1 MQHLDLLASDDSDEL
16 CGLLVAAD
24 DGQTDGRNTYASLT
38 MLKSSHEQSRLMKRI
53 AILGST
59 GSIGRSTLSVAESYP
74 DRFQIVTLA
83 AGSNLEAAFEQA
95 RRWRPRVISMSAEAN
110 ADALRSRLK
119 KNGLHDIE
127 VVHGAAGT
135 VAVATHSEA
144 DFVVS
149 AIVGVA
155 GLEATY
161 EAVKAGKTVGLAN
174 KECLV
179 AAGELITAEA
189 CKQGKPLLPI
199 DSEHNAVHQ
208 CLRGGRMDEVERIWL
223 TASGGPFLNTPA
235 SKFSEITVEQALN
248 HPTWKMG
255 KRITIDS
262 ATLMNKG
269 FEVIE
274 ACRLFHIPAAKV
286 EVIVH
291 PQSTIHSMV
300 EFVDG
305 SILAQFS
312 VTDMRLPILYALTYP
327 ERIQSDMHFAVSD
340 LRHLDFCPPDLKK
353 FPCLRLAYEAAEAG
367 GAKTVA
373 LNAADEVGV
382 AAFLEGHI
390 GFDEIPRI
398 IEEVL
403 HATGSG
409 KPESIAKVLEADM
422 EARRCAQEQVAQAK
436 KDRKT
441 GHPRATS
448 FA

>member
-1 MQHLDLLASDDSDEL
+1 
-16 CGLLVAAD
+16 
-24 DGQTDGRNTYASLT
+24 
-38 MLKSSHEQSRLMKRI
+38 MKRI

-74 DRFQIVTLA
+74 ARFQIVALA
-83 AGSNLEAAFEQA
+83 AGANLEAAFEQA
-95 RRWRPRVISMSAEAN
+95 RRWHPRLVSMATEPN
-110 ADALRSRLK
+110 ADVLRGSLNK
-119 KNGLHDIE
+119 VGLSEIE
-127 VVHGAAGT
+127 VVHGAAGA
-135 VAVATHSEA
+135 VEVATHA
-144 DFVVS
+144 DVDFVVS

-161 EAVKAGKTVGLAN
+161 EAVKAGKTVGVAN

-189 CKQGKPLLPI
+189 RRQGKPLLPI

-208 CLRGGRMDEVERIWL
+208 CLRGGRMEEVDRIWL
-223 TASGGPFLNTPA
+223 TASGGPFLNTPR
-235 SKFSEITVEQALN
+235 SEFSSITPEQALN

-274 ACRLFHIPAAKV
+274 ACRLFNIPPAKV
-286 EVIVH
+286 EVLVH

-305 SILAQFS
+305 SILAQLS

-327 ERIQSDMHFAVSD
+327 ERIQSDMRFQVSN
-340 LRHLDFCPPDLKK
+340 LRHLDFCPPDMNK
-353 FPCLRLAYEAAEAG
+353 FPCLRLAYEAVEAG

-373 LNAADEVGV
+373 LNAADEIAV
-382 AAFLEGHI
+382 AAFLEGCI
-390 GFDEIPRI
+390 AFDEIPRI
-398 IEEVL
+398 IENAVSASNSGKLGSIQEVL
-403 HATGSG
+403 Q
-409 KPESIAKVLEADM
+409 ADS
-422 EARRCAQEQVAQAK
+422 EARRYAQERLGRVSL
-436 KDRKT
+436 T
-441 GHPRATS
+441 GRPRATS
-448 FA
+448 FT

>member
-1 MQHLDLLASDDSDEL
+1 
-16 CGLLVAAD
+16 
-24 DGQTDGRNTYASLT
+24 
-38 MLKSSHEQSRLMKRI
+38 MKRI

-74 DRFQIVTLA
+74 DRFQVVALA
-83 AGSNLEAAFEQA
+83 AGKNLDAAFEQV
-95 RRWRPRVISMSAEAN
+95 RRWRPRVVSMSSEAS
-110 ADALRSRLK
+110 ADPLRSRIK
-119 KNGLHDIE
+119 QAGIHHVE
-127 VVHGAAGT
+127 VVYGTAGL
-135 VAVATHSEA
+135 VDVATHRDV

-161 EAVKAGKTVGLAN
+161 EAVKAGKTVGVAN

-189 CKQGKPLLPI
+189 RKQGKPLLPI

-208 CLRGGRMDEVERIWL
+208 CLRGGRMAEVERIWL
-223 TASGGPFLNTPA
+223 TASGGPFLHTPR
-235 SKFSEITVEQALN
+235 SQFENITAEQALN

-274 ACRLFHIPAAKV
+274 ACRLFHVPPRQV

-305 SILAQFS
+305 SILAQVS

-327 ERIQSDMHFAVSD
+327 ERIQSDLRYPVSE
-340 LRHLDFCPPDLKK
+340 LRRLDFAPPDLEK
-353 FPCLRLAYEAAEAG
+353 FPCLRLAYEAVEAG
-367 GAKTVA
+367 GGKTIA
-373 LNAADEVGV
+373 LNAADEVAV
-382 AAFLEGHI
+382 SAFLEGGI
-390 GFDEIPRI
+390 GFPEIAATIKTVVGETPARI
-398 IEEVL
+398 
-403 HATGSG
+403 
-409 KPESIAKVLEADM
+409 PESIHEVLQVDAD
-422 EARRCAQEQVAQAK
+422 ARQ
-436 KDRKT
+436 
-441 GHPRATS
+441 RAARVLS
-448 FA
+448 IQPSALSR

>member
-1 MQHLDLLASDDSDEL
+1 
-16 CGLLVAAD
+16 
-24 DGQTDGRNTYASLT
+24 
-38 MLKSSHEQSRLMKRI
+38 MKRI

-59 GSIGRSTLSVAESYP
+59 GSIGRSTLSVAQSYP
-74 DRFQIVTLA
+74 ERFQIVTLA
-83 AGSNLEAAFEQA
+83 AGSNLDAAFEQA
-95 RRWRPRVISMSAEAN
+95 IRWRPRVISMASEAD
-110 ADALRSRLK
+110 ADALRARLK
-119 KNGLHDIE
+119 QNDLAGIE
-127 VVHGAAGT
+127 IVHGAAGT
-135 VAVATHSEA
+135 VRVATHPEVN
-144 DFVVS
+144 FVVS

-161 EAVKAGKTVGLAN
+161 EAVRAGKTLGLAN

-189 CKQGKPLLPI
+189 RKQGTALLPI

-208 CLRGGRMDEVERIWL
+208 CMRGGRMEEVDRVWL
-223 TASGGPFLNTPA
+223 TASGGPFLKTPA
-235 SKFSEITVEQALN
+235 EDFPSITIEQALN

-255 KRITIDS
+255 RRITIDS

-274 ACRLFHIPAAKV
+274 ACRLFHMPPAKV

-327 ERIQSDMHFAVSD
+327 ERIPSDMRFAVSD
-340 LRHLDFCPPDLKK
+340 LRHLDFSPPDLKK

-373 LNAADEVGV
+373 LNAADEVAV
-382 AAFLEGHI
+382 AAFLDGSI
-390 GFDEIPRI
+390 GFVEIPRI
-398 IEEVL
+398 IEDVL
-403 HATGSG
+403 TETDSG
-409 KPESIAKVLEADM
+409 KLESIAAVLEADA
-422 EARRCAQEQVAQAK
+422 EARRYALERVANVK
-436 KDRKT
+436 KSQR
-441 GHPRATS
+441 PRATS

>member
-1 MQHLDLLASDDSDEL
+1 
-16 CGLLVAAD
+16 
-24 DGQTDGRNTYASLT
+24 
-38 MLKSSHEQSRLMKRI
+38 MKRI

-59 GSIGRSTLSVAESYP
+59 GSIGRSTLSVAEAYP

-83 AGSNLEAAFEQA
+83 AGGNLDAAFEQA
-95 RRWRPRVISMSAEAN
+95 QHWRPLVISMAAEKDAEA
-110 ADALRSRLK
+110 LRDRLK
-119 KNGLHDIE
+119 KGGLNQIE

-135 VAVATHSEA
+135 VRVATHPDV

-161 EAVKAGKTVGLAN
+161 EAVRAGKTLGLAN

-189 CKQGKPLLPI
+189 RKRGVALLPI

-208 CLRGGRMDEVERIWL
+208 CMRGGRIEEVERVWL
-223 TASGGPFLNTPA
+223 TASGGPFRNTPA
-235 SKFSEITVEQALN
+235 SEFASITVEQALN

-274 ACRLFHIPAAKV
+274 ACRLFHMPPSKV

-291 PQSTIHSMV
+291 PQSTIHSLV

-327 ERIQSDMHFAVSD
+327 ERIESDMCFSVSD
-340 LRHLDFCPPDLKK
+340 LRHLDFAPPDLKK
-353 FPCLRLAYEAAEAG
+353 FPCLRLAYEAIEAG

-373 LNAADEVGV
+373 LNAADEVAV
-382 AAFLEGHI
+382 AAFLEGKI
-390 GFDEIPRI
+390 RFDQIPRV
-398 IEEVL
+398 IEDVL
-403 HATGSG
+403 AETNSG
-409 KPESIAKVLEADM
+409 ALESIKTVLEADA
-422 EARRCAQEQVAQAK
+422 EARRLARERVRELKEAKRAQV
-436 KDRKT
+436 
-441 GHPRATS
+441 TS
-448 FA
+448 FV

>member
-1 MQHLDLLASDDSDEL
+1 M
-16 CGLLVAAD
+16 
-24 DGQTDGRNTYASLT
+24 R
-38 MLKSSHEQSRLMKRI
+38 RI

-74 DRFQIVTLA
+74 ERFQIVALA
-83 AGSNLEAAFEQA
+83 AGGNLEAAFEQA
-95 RRWRPRVISMSAEAN
+95 QRWKPRVISMATEAD

-119 KNGLHDIE
+119 KNGLGEIE

-135 VAVATHSEA
+135 VRVATHPEV

-161 EAVKAGKTVGLAN
+161 EAVRAGKVVGLAN

-189 CKQGKPLLPI
+189 RKQGKPLRPI

-208 CLRGGRMDEVERIWL
+208 CLRGGRMEEVERIWL
-223 TASGGPFLNTPA
+223 TASGGPFLNTPR
-235 SKFSEITVEQALN
+235 SEFDSITVEQALN

-255 KRITIDS
+255 RRITIDS

-274 ACRLFHIPAAKV
+274 ACRLFHLPPNQV

-300 EFVDG
+300 EFIDG

-327 ERIQSDMHFAVSD
+327 ERIQSEMRFPVGD
-340 LRHLDFCPPDLKK
+340 LRHLDFSPPDMSK

-373 LNAADEVGV
+373 LNAADEVAV
-382 AAFLEGHI
+382 AAFLEGRI
-390 GFDEIPRI
+390 RFNDIPRI

-403 HATGSG
+403 ARTNVGSL
-409 KPESIAKVLEADM
+409 ESIKSVLKADS
-422 EARRCAQEQVAQAK
+422 EARRCAQEQVSGLPKADLNRPSLVK
-436 KDRKT
+436 M
-441 GHPRATS
+441 
-448 FA
+448 

>member
-1 MQHLDLLASDDSDEL
+1 
-16 CGLLVAAD
+16 
-24 DGQTDGRNTYASLT
+24 
-38 MLKSSHEQSRLMKRI
+38 MKRI

-74 DRFQIVTLA
+74 DRFQVMTLA
-83 AGSNLEAAFEQA
+83 AGSNLDAAFEQA
-95 RRWRPRVISMSAEAN
+95 RHWKPRVISMAAEKD
-110 ADALRSRLK
+110 ADSLQARLK
-119 KNGLHDIE
+119 QQGLRGIE
-127 VVHGAAGT
+127 VVHGAQGT
-135 VAVATHSEA
+135 IQVATHPEV

-161 EAVKAGKTVGLAN
+161 EAVKAGKVLGLAN

-189 CKQGKPLLPI
+189 RKQGKPLLPI

-223 TASGGPFLNTPA
+223 TASGGPFLRTPG
-235 SKFSEITVEQALN
+235 SEFPSITVEQALN

-274 ACRLFHIPAAKV
+274 ACRLFHMPPAKV

-327 ERIQSDMHFAVSD
+327 ERIESDMRFTVSD

-353 FPCLRLAYEAAEAG
+353 FPCLRLAYEATEAG

-373 LNAADEVGV
+373 LNAADEVAV
-382 AAFLEGHI
+382 AAFLEGSI
-390 GFDEIPRI
+390 RFDEIPRI
-398 IEEVL
+398 IEDVL
-403 HATGSG
+403 SDTNTGTL
-409 KPESIAKVLEADM
+409 ESIASVLAADA
-422 EARRCAQEQVAQAK
+422 EARRQAHERVAVVK
-436 KDRKT
+436 KSIR
-441 GHPRATS
+441 PRATS

>member
-1 MQHLDLLASDDSDEL
+1 
-16 CGLLVAAD
+16 
-24 DGQTDGRNTYASLT
+24 
-38 MLKSSHEQSRLMKRI
+38 MKRI

-59 GSIGRSTLSVAESYP
+59 GSIGKSTLSVVESHP
-74 DRFQIVTLA
+74 ERFQVVSLA
-83 AGSNLEAAFEQA
+83 AGRNVDAAFEQA
-95 RRWRPRVISMSAEAN
+95 LKWKPRLVSMATPAAAEILVTRLQKA
-110 ADALRSRLK
+110 ALE
-119 KNGLHDIE
+119 GVE
-127 VVHGAAGT
+127 VTHGSPGS
-135 VAVATHSEA
+135 VRVATHPEA

-161 EAVKAGKTVGLAN
+161 EAVRAGKTVGLAN

-189 CKQGKPLLPI
+189 RRQGKPLLPI

-208 CLRGGRMDEVERIWL
+208 CLRGGRIEEVERIWL
-223 TASGGPFLNTPA
+223 TASGGPFLNTPQA
-235 SKFSEITVEQALN
+235 KFSSITVEQALN

-255 KRITIDS
+255 RRITIDS

-274 ACRLFHIPAAKV
+274 ACRLFNLPPERIQV
-286 EVIVH
+286 MVH

-327 ERIQSDMHFAVSD
+327 ERIPSDLRFPVMD
-340 LRHLDFCPPDLKK
+340 LRHLEFCPPDMEK
-353 FPCLRLAYEAAEAG
+353 FPCLALAYEAAEAG

-373 LNAADEVGV
+373 LNAADEVAV
-382 AAFLEGHI
+382 AAFLDGNI
-390 GFDEIPRI
+390 RFDQVPEIIRA
-398 IEEVL
+398 VL
-403 HATGSG
+403 LETGSQ
-409 KPESIAKVLEADM
+409 KLESIKQVLEADSQ
-422 EARRCAQEQVAQAK
+422 ARRRAQERVEAQGCSAV
-436 KDRKT
+436 
-441 GHPRATS
+441 PRPAS
-448 FA
+448 SII

>member
-1 MQHLDLLASDDSDEL
+1 
-16 CGLLVAAD
+16 
-24 DGQTDGRNTYASLT
+24 
-38 MLKSSHEQSRLMKRI
+38 MKRI

-74 DRFQIVTLA
+74 DRFEIVTLA
-83 AGSNLEAAFEQA
+83 AGSNLEAAFDQA
-95 RRWRPRVISMSAEAN
+95 QRWKPRVISMASEKDAEA
-110 ADALRSRLK
+110 LRASLH
-119 KNGLHDIE
+119 KNGSKEIE

-135 VAVATHSEA
+135 VRVATHPEV

-161 EAVKAGKTVGLAN
+161 EAVKAGKTLGLAN

-179 AAGELITAEA
+179 AAGELITTEA
-189 CKQGKPLLPI
+189 RKQGKPLLPI

-208 CLRGGRMDEVERIWL
+208 CLRGGRMEEVERIWL
-223 TASGGPFLNTPA
+223 TASGGPFLNTPRSEFA
-235 SKFSEITVEQALN
+235 SITVEQALN

-255 KRITIDS
+255 RRITIDS

-274 ACRLFHIPAAKV
+274 ACRLFHMPPAKV

-327 ERIQSDMHFAVSD
+327 ERIESDMRFAVSD
-340 LRHLDFCPPDLKK
+340 LRHLDFTPPDLKK

-373 LNAADEVGV
+373 LNAADEVAV
-382 AAFLEGHI
+382 ASFLDGNI
-390 GFDEIPRI
+390 QFNDIPRV
-398 IEEVL
+398 IEGVL
-403 HATGSG
+403 TETHSG
-409 KPESIAKVLEADM
+409 VLGSIADVLEADR
-422 EARRCAQEQVAQAK
+422 EARKQAHQQVAIVK
-436 KDRKT
+436 KSGR
-441 GHPRATS
+441 PRATS

>member
-1 MQHLDLLASDDSDEL
+1 M
-16 CGLLVAAD
+16 
-24 DGQTDGRNTYASLT
+24 R
-38 MLKSSHEQSRLMKRI
+38 RI

-74 DRFQIVTLA
+74 ERFQIVALA
-83 AGSNLEAAFEQA
+83 AGSNVDAAFEQA
-95 RRWRPRVISMSAEAN
+95 VRWRPRVISIAAEKD
-110 ADALRSRLK
+110 ADILRARLILE
-119 KNGLHDIE
+119 GLSEIE
-127 VVHGAAGT
+127 VVHGTAGT
-135 VAVATHSEA
+135 VRVATHGEV

-161 EAVKAGKTVGLAN
+161 EAVRAGKVVGLAN

-189 CKQGKPLLPI
+189 RRQGKPLLPI

-208 CLRGGRMDEVERIWL
+208 CMRGGRMEEVERVWL
-223 TASGGPFLNTPA
+223 TASGGPFLNKPRSEFA
-235 SKFSEITVEQALN
+235 SITVEQALN

-255 KRITIDS
+255 RRITIDS

-274 ACRLFHIPAAKV
+274 ACRLFNLPPAQV

-327 ERIQSDMHFAVSD
+327 ERIQSDMRFSVSD
-340 LRHLDFCPPDLKK
+340 LRHLDFCPPDLQK

-373 LNAADEVGV
+373 LNAADEVAVG
-382 AAFLEGHI
+382 AFLEGSI
-390 GFDEIPRI
+390 GFDDIPRL
-398 IEEVL
+398 IEAVL
-403 HATGSG
+403 EATNSA
-409 KPESIAKVLEADM
+409 KPQSIRQVLEADT
-422 EARRCAQEQVAQAK
+422 EARRYAQERVEQI
-436 KDRKT
+436 RKAAAS
-441 GHPRATS
+441 RATS
-448 FA
+448 FV

>member
-1 MQHLDLLASDDSDEL
+1 
-16 CGLLVAAD
+16 
-24 DGQTDGRNTYASLT
+24 
-38 MLKSSHEQSRLMKRI
+38 MKRI

-59 GSIGRSTLSVAESYP
+59 GSIGCSTLRVAETYP
-74 DRFQIVTLA
+74 DRFEIITLA
-83 AGSNLEAAFEQA
+83 AGSNLDAAFEQA
-95 RRWRPRVISMSAEAN
+95 KRWKPRVMSMASESD
-110 ADALRSRLK
+110 ADTLKKRLK
-119 KNGLHDIE
+119 HEGLSFIE

-135 VAVATHSEA
+135 VKVATHPEV

-161 EAVKAGKTVGLAN
+161 EAVKAGKVLGLAN

-189 CKQGKPLLPI
+189 RKQGKPLLPI

-208 CLRGGRMDEVERIWL
+208 CLRGGRMEEVERVWL
-223 TASGGPFLNTPA
+223 TASGGPFLKTPSEKFA
-235 SKFSEITVEQALN
+235 SITVEQALN

-255 KRITIDS
+255 RRITIDS

-274 ACRLFHIPAAKV
+274 ACRLFHMPPAKV

-327 ERIQSDMHFAVSD
+327 ERIESDMRFRVSD
-340 LRHLDFCPPDLKK
+340 LRTLDFCPPDLKK

-373 LNAADEVGV
+373 LNAADEVAV
-382 AAFLEGHI
+382 AAFLENHI
-390 GFDEIPRI
+390 RFDDIPRV
-398 IEEVL
+398 IEHVL
-403 HATGSG
+403 TETHAGTLG
-409 KPESIAKVLEADM
+409 SIAEVLEADAN
-422 EARRCAQEQVAQAK
+422 ARRQTQERIAIVK
-436 KDRKT
+436 KSGR
-441 GHPRATS
+441 PRETS

>member
-1 MQHLDLLASDDSDEL
+1 
-16 CGLLVAAD
+16 
-24 DGQTDGRNTYASLT
+24 
-38 MLKSSHEQSRLMKRI
+38 MKHI

-59 GSIGRSTLSVAESYP
+59 GSIGRSTLSVVESYP
-74 DRFQIVTLA
+74 DRFHVVSLA
-83 AGSNLEAAFEQA
+83 AGNNLEVAFEQA
-95 RRWRPRVISMSAEAN
+95 QRWKPRVLSVATEQNADIVRRRLKASGSAEVELVYGSPGN
-110 ADALRSRLK
+110 VR
-119 KNGLHDIE
+119 
-127 VVHGAAGT
+127 
-135 VAVATHSEA
+135 VATHPEA

-161 EAVKAGKTVGLAN
+161 EAVKAGKTLGLAN

-189 CKQGKPLLPI
+189 RRQGKPLLPI

-208 CLRGGRMDEVERIWL
+208 CLRGGRIEEVERIWL
-223 TASGGPFLNTPA
+223 TASGGPFLKTPA
-235 SKFSEITVEQALN
+235 EQFSSITVEQALN

-255 KRITIDS
+255 RRITIDS

-274 ACRLFHIPAAKV
+274 ACRLFNLPPRQV
-286 EVIVH
+286 EVLVH

-327 ERIQSDMHFAVSD
+327 ERIHSDLRFPVMD
-340 LRHLDFCPPDLKK
+340 LRHLDFCAPDMNK

-367 GAKTVA
+367 GTKPIA
-373 LNAADEVGV
+373 LNAADEVAV
-382 AAFLEGHI
+382 AAFLEEKI
-390 GFDEIPRI
+390 GFTQIPVI
-398 IEEVL
+398 ISKVLVETQSRKIESIKEVL
-403 HATGSG
+403 ASD
-409 KPESIAKVLEADM
+409 A
-422 EARRCAQEQVAQAK
+422 EARQRA
-436 KDRKT
+436 R
-441 GHPRATS
+441 GHVERLSSNFPLPHTAS
-448 FA
+448 AIWHGE